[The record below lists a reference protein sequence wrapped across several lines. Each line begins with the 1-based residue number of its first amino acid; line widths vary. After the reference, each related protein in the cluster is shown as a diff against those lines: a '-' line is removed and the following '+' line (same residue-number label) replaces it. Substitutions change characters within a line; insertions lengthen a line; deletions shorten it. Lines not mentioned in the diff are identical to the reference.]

1 MQCISAINAIFISK
15 KYKHELDGW
24 DRWKFYRCI
33 RRHINIST
41 LLLVPVSFMGG
52 LMERFSFMFECVFTR
67 FLFASH
73 TQFCC
78 QHSDVNRFQY
88 SRMLLYFVI
97 VFFRFVR
104 MLSEFLSCQILSSWD
119 VISSLRFISNGIMR
133 NQTRYLNKL
142 CTRTFRYQQFI
153 MFEYRH
159 FTCSRVIVHQPRC
172 AVSHLCSCYRIR
184 LLCSSPHK

>member
-97 VFFRFVR
+97 VFFDLFECCRNFYPVKFWVPEMLFLLFVLFQ
-104 MLSEFLSCQILSSWD
+104 MELWEIKH
-119 VISSLRFISNGIMR
+119 G
-133 NQTRYLNKL
+133 T
-142 CTRTFRYQQFI
+142 
-153 MFEYRH
+153 
-159 FTCSRVIVHQPRC
+159 
-172 AVSHLCSCYRIR
+172 
-184 LLCSSPHK
+184 

>member
-67 FLFASH
+67 LLNFA
-73 TQFCC
+73 
-78 QHSDVNRFQY
+78 VNIPM
-88 SRMLLYFVI
+88 SI
-97 VFFRFVR
+97 VFNILGCYCISLLFFSDLFECCRNFYPVKFWVPEMLFLLFV
-104 MLSEFLSCQILSSWD
+104 LFQVELW
-119 VISSLRFISNGIMR
+119 GIKHG
-133 NQTRYLNKL
+133 T
-142 CTRTFRYQQFI
+142 
-153 MFEYRH
+153 
-159 FTCSRVIVHQPRC
+159 
-172 AVSHLCSCYRIR
+172 
-184 LLCSSPHK
+184 